1 MKKLESAVGRSFGDF
16 TVVRVNPGY
25 EGSYLFMIDFEEVN
39 TGKVYTICV
48 SDRDNS
54 DKYYY
59 CEIFRGGEFKLL
71 KDGAS
76 LYRLAL
82 NLKVHLLEI

>member
-1 MKKLESAVGRSFGDF
+1 MKKLQMAVGKNFGDF
-16 TVVRVNPGY
+16 TVVRVNTGY
-25 EGSYLFMIDFEEVN
+25 EGSYLFMIDFEDIN
-39 TGKVYTICV
+39 TGRVYTVCV
-48 SDRDNS
+48 TDYDKT

-59 CEIFRGGEFKLL
+59 CEIFKGGEFKLL

-82 NLKVHLLEI
+82 NLKVQLLEI

>member
-1 MKKLESAVGRSFGDF
+1 MKKLTAAIGRNFGDF
-16 TVVRVNPGY
+16 TVVRINEGY
-25 EGSYLFMIDFEEVN
+25 EGSYLFMVELEEVN
-39 TGKVYTICV
+39 TGRIYTICV
-48 SDRDNS
+48 NDRDTN

-59 CEIFRGGEFKLL
+59 CEIFKGGEFKLL

-82 NLKVHLLEI
+82 NLKVQLLEI

>member
-1 MKKLESAVGRSFGDF
+1 MKNLTMALGRNFGDF

-25 EGSYLFMIDFEEVN
+25 EGSYLFMIDLEEVN
-39 TGKVYTICV
+39 TGRVYTICV
-48 SDRDNS
+48 NDRDTN

-71 KDGAS
+71 KESAS

-82 NLKVHLLEI
+82 NLKVQLI

>member
-1 MKKLESAVGRSFGDF
+1 MKNLTMALGRNFGDF

-25 EGSYLFMIDFEEVN
+25 EGSYLFMIDLEEVN
-39 TGKVYTICV
+39 TGRVYTICV
-48 SDRDNS
+48 NDRDAN

-59 CEIFRGGEFKLL
+59 CEIFKGCEFKLL
-71 KDGAS
+71 KETAS

-82 NLKVHLLEI
+82 NLKVQLLEI

>member
-1 MKKLESAVGRSFGDF
+1 MKKLQMAVGRSFGDF
-16 TVVRVNPGY
+16 VVVRINMGY
-25 EGSYLFMIDFEEVN
+25 EGSYLFMVELEEVN
-39 TGKVYTICV
+39 TGSVYTICV
-48 SDRDNS
+48 NDYDTN

-59 CEIFRGGEFKLL
+59 CEIFKGGEFKLL

-82 NLKVHLLEI
+82 NLKVQLLEI

>member
-1 MKKLESAVGRSFGDF
+1 MKNLTAAIGRSFGDF
-16 TVVRVNPGY
+16 VVVRIDEGY
-25 EGSYLFMIDFEEVN
+25 KGSYLFMVELEEVN
-39 TGKVYTICV
+39 TGRVYTIYV
-48 SDRDNS
+48 NDRDTN

-71 KDGAS
+71 KESAS

-82 NLKVHLLEI
+82 NLKVQLI